1 MVEGLAVE
9 AVGAH
14 GAQAVAGKP
23 AADAGPSLD
32 LMAAPHAAPSA
43 AQASDF
49 ARAALDGP
57 VRETSASLPPV
68 SGGWASRVLH
78 QVETL
83 TGHLAMPGAT
93 ASPAAAAPAG
103 AEPGAVASG
112 RDAMS
117 AAVSQMERAYMFAIE
132 TTMASRG
139 STESTKIFNT
149 LLKGQ

>member
-1 MVEGLAVE
+1 MVEALAVE

-14 GAQAVAGKP
+14 QPQAAASKP
-23 AADAGPSLD
+23 ALDAGRSVD
-32 LMAAPHAAPSA
+32 LMATPPAPPSA

-49 ARAALDGP
+49 ARATLDAT
-57 VRETSASLPPV
+57 VREVPASLPPV
-68 SGGWASRVLH
+68 SGSWAGRILH

-83 TGHLAMPGAT
+83 AGHLAMPGE
-93 ASPAAAAPAG
+93 PAAAMPGVAG
-103 AEPGAVASG
+103 PGDAVSN